1 MAQSI
6 VKLVDESS
14 NAAVT
19 GVDFFNEMRLA
30 MSRQISTVTESAA
43 RQEVRET
50 DCFHNADH
58 CVRLHL
64 FFADH
69 SLYVS
74 MFVHST
80 CVLFTHAHTHTHTHQ
95 EMDQLRAQSI
105 TAQQS
110 KVEIELA
117 LLNEKRQLLSEL
129 HQLKVLC
136 PTHAAVTLCSKL
148 YPSVMFVVSDYR

>member
-50 DCFHNADH
+50 DCFQFADH
-58 CVRLHL
+58 CVSLHL

-74 MFVHST
+74 MFVRST
-80 CVLFTHAHTHTHTHQ
+80 CVFFTHTHTYIHTHTCAYVHAHVRIHSKSHQ
-95 EMDQLRAQSI
+95 A
-105 TAQQS
+105 
-110 KVEIELA
+110 V
-117 LLNEKRQLLSEL
+117 LL
-129 HQLKVLC
+129 
-136 PTHAAVTLCSKL
+136 
-148 YPSVMFVVSDYR
+148 